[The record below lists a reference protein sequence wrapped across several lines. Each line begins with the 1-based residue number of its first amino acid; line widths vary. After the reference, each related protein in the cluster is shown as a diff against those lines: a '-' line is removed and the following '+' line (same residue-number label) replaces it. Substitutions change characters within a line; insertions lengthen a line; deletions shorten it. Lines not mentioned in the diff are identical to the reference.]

1 MELSHKIMQISR
13 YIKRQIE
20 VETNFFS
27 NDVSQFDVLYQMGFV
42 LIWHAF
48 AAEVRN

>member
-27 NDVSQFDVLYQMGFV
+27 NDVSQFVLYQMGFV
-42 LIWHAF
+42 LIWHSF
-48 AAEVRN
+48 AEVRT

>member
-13 YIKRQIE
+13 NIKWQIE

-27 NDVSQFDVLYQMGFV
+27 NDVSQFDVLYQMDFV
-42 LIWHAF
+42 LI
-48 AAEVRN
+48 

>member
-27 NDVSQFDVLYQMGFV
+27 NDVLYQMDFV
-42 LIWHAF
+42 LIWHSF
-48 AAEVRN
+48 AEVGT

>member
-1 MELSHKIMQISR
+1 MELSHEIMQIPPC
-13 YIKRQIE
+13 KKWQIE

-27 NDVSQFDVLYQMGFV
+27 NDASQYVLYQMDFV

-48 AAEVRN
+48 AEVGT

>member
-27 NDVSQFDVLYQMGFV
+27 NDVSQIVLYQMDFV
-42 LIWHAF
+42 LIWHSF
-48 AAEVRN
+48 AEVRT

>member
-27 NDVSQFDVLYQMGFV
+27 NDASQFVLYQMDFV

-48 AAEVRN
+48 AEVGT